1 MKHWTIRTRV
11 AAGFCSILLIAA
23 ALGGIAYAKLAGIRV
38 ISERIAT
45 DNVPGLATMEELA
58 NLSEHRYN
66 LIEKHILTTN
76 EQAVAALDKQLAA
89 AEKSIRSLIIEY
101 GNTVFEA
108 RDREMYEKMKGLQ
121 AAYAASVEEVLVLSR
136 RNSNAEAFALL
147 EGRADG
153 QLKAYQD
160 SVNELLSYNKNNAL
174 ESSAAIQ
181 KSVYLSQRIILGG
194 LTAALL
200 IGCVLGGLIVRQING
215 VLSEISKTLSSG
227 AGEVASAAGQVAAAG
242 QTLAQGACEQAASLE
257 ETSASLEEISSMTK
271 RNAESAGQ
279 AAELARQTRAAAELG
294 TKDVGELTTAMT
306 DLKHASDNIA
316 KIVHTIDEIAFQT
329 NILALNAA
337 VEAARAGE
345 AGMGFAVVADE
356 VRNLAQR
363 SAQAA
368 KETADRIEDSIHK
381 SHRGADISARVVLSL
396 TEIVTKARRVDQLV
410 AEIASASSEQN
421 MGIAQVTTAVTQMDK
436 VTQSNAANAEES
448 SSAAEEMHAQADA
461 LGRVVND
468 LEKLV
473 TGGGRATKA
482 GNLVESTAKET
493 LATPSNGSVS
503 MESGVHVDGNRKPGV
518 QTITFRPTHAGSRD
532 L

>member
-1 MKHWTIRTRV
+1 MKYWTIRTRV

-45 DNVPGLATMEELA
+45 DNVPGLATMAELA

-66 LIEKHILTTN
+66 LIEKHVLTTN
-76 EQAVAALDKQLAA
+76 EQSVAALDKQLAA
-89 AEKSIRSLIIEY
+89 AEKSIKSLIAEY
-101 GNTVFEA
+101 GTTVFEA
-108 RDREMYEKMKGLQ
+108 RDRELYEKMRGFQ
-121 AAYAASVEEVLVLSR
+121 AAYASSVEEVLALSR
-136 RNSNAEAFALL
+136 KNANAEAFALL
-147 EGRADG
+147 ESKADA

-160 SVNELLSYNKNNAL
+160 VVNELLAYNKNNAL
-174 ESSAAIQ
+174 ESSGAIQ
-181 KSVYLSQRIILGG
+181 KSVSISQRIILAG
-194 LTAALL
+194 LTIAILVGCLL
-200 IGCVLGGLIVRQING
+200 GALIVRQING
-215 VLSEISKTLSSG
+215 ALSQISKTLSNG

-279 AAELARQTRAAAELG
+279 AAELARQTRAAADLG
-294 TKDVGELTTAMT
+294 AKDVGEMTTAMT

-368 KETADRIEDSIHK
+368 KETADRIEDSIQK
-381 SHRGADISARVVLSL
+381 SHRGADISARVALGL

-410 AEIASASSEQN
+410 AEIASASNEQN
-421 MGIAQVTTAVTQMDK
+421 MGISQVTTAVMQMDK

-461 LGRVVND
+461 LGRVVQD

-473 TGGGRATKA
+473 AGAGRATKVA
-482 GNLVESTAKET
+482 KQVESTTKET
-493 LATPSNGSVS
+493 ESSRRNGLVAAPN
-503 MESGVHVDGNRKPGV
+503 GVHDSGSAKSGA
-518 QTITFRPTHAGSRD
+518 QTMTFRQSRVSTRN